1 MRFVFSKTCMYS
13 SDKYLLLITDTEG
26 YISKKKASS
35 AGRNVCLTG
44 MVVPD
49 ARSPHHA

>member
-1 MRFVFSKTCMYS
+1 MYS
-13 SDKYLLLITDTEG
+13 LDKYLLLLTDAEG

-35 AGRNVCLTG
+35 AGPNVCLTG

-49 ARSPHHA
+49 TRGPHHA